1 VRLEFGKSE
10 AFRLTILDALKR
22 FLGSAPLAEGSAEPR
37 SVAAVSTA
45 AEEPEEC
52 YRRAVAHIERGEI
65 DAAKRLLGATL
76 DARPDW
82 ADGHFLLGE
91 ILRTQGL
98 LEEASD
104 SYVLATCFRPDLQPA
119 YLQLGRIAFD
129 RGRLG
134 EARELLEKALG
145 LNGSDPVA
153 HNVMGSVLVGLER
166 VSEAVEHFRRAV
178 ALKPDYADAHGNLGY
193 VLFRDLAQFD
203 EGARHIGIALELAP
217 DHEAALC
224 NWSMVLQQRGAFIEA
239 LALCD
244 RLLAAN
250 PAIHE
255 VRLNR
260 ALIRLTLGRF
270 REGWQDYEARKQAR
284 GFEHRVLPWPEW
296 DGAPLTGKTIYLASE
311 QGLGDEIMFASCV
324 PDVMA
329 TAGGCVIE
337 CAPKLEKLFRRSFA
351 PALIVPRQAGE
362 PVRAALPQNIDV
374 QSLTGSLPR
383 HFRNSVA
390 DFPQRPAYLTADP
403 ARVVDW
409 RRRLEAIPGRLKV
422 GISWRGG
429 AKLTRDGLRSI
440 ALEHWLPILGI
451 KDVAFFSLQY
461 TECDAELAGIKA
473 SHGIDVVH
481 WSEAIDDYDETA
493 ALVSALDLI
502 ISVQTALVH
511 LAGALGRPVWAMVP
525 TVPEWR
531 YQSSGDRMPWYPSA
545 RLYRQEAPGGW
556 RATISAVARDLDMLQ
571 GNR

>member
-1 VRLEFGKSE
+1 MS
-10 AFRLTILDALKR
+10 ILDALKR
-22 FLGSAPLAEGSAEPR
+22 FLGSVPPAGGSAQPQ
-37 SVAAVSTA
+37 SVMTVATA
-45 AEEPEEC
+45 ADAPDEC
-52 YRRAVAHIERGEI
+52 YRRAVAHIERGEM
-65 DAAKRLLGATL
+65 DVAQRLLGATL
-76 DARPDW
+76 DAHPDW

-104 SYVLATCFRPDLQPA
+104 SYVLATCYRPDLQPA

-129 RGRLG
+129 RNHLR
-134 EARELLEKALG
+134 EACELLEKALG
-145 LNGSDPVA
+145 LNASDPVA

-166 VSEAVEHFRRAV
+166 VPEAVEHFRRAV

-193 VLFRDLAQFD
+193 VLFRDLAQFE
-203 EGARHIGIALELAP
+203 EGGRHIGIALELAP

-224 NWSMVLQQRGAFIEA
+224 NWSMVLQQRGAFVEA

-260 ALIRLTLGRF
+260 GLIRLTLGRF
-270 REGWQDYEARKQAR
+270 MEGWQDYEARKQAR
-284 GFEHRVLPWPEW
+284 GFEHRALPWPEW
-296 DGAPLTGKTIYLASE
+296 DGSPLSGKTIYLASE

-362 PVRAALPQNIDV
+362 PVRAALPESIDV

-383 HFRNSVA
+383 IFRNDVA
-390 DFPQRPAYLTADP
+390 DFPRRTAYLAADP
-403 ARVVDW
+403 ARVEHW
-409 RRRLEAIPGRLKV
+409 RRRLEDIPGRLKV

-429 AKLTRDGLRSI
+429 AKLTRDSLRSV
-440 ALEHWLPILGI
+440 ALEHWLPILGM
-451 KDVAFFSLQY
+451 KDVRFFSLQY
-461 TECDAELAGIKA
+461 TECDAELAAIKA
-473 SHGIDVVH
+473 NHGIEIQH
-481 WSEAIDDYDETA
+481 WTEAIDDYDETA
-493 ALVSALDLI
+493 ALVSALDVV

-511 LAGALGRPVWAMVP
+511 LGGALGRPVWAMVP

-531 YQSSGDRMPWYPSA
+531 YQSSGHSMPWYPSV
-545 RLYRQEAPGGW
+545 RLYRQESPGEWG
-556 RATISAVARDLDMLQ
+556 SAIQSVAQDLDLLQ
-571 GNR
+571 EAQ